1 MSRIEDIK
9 RIIDIVTDV
18 SKSISSTEVRQQ
30 VERQL
35 LELVK
40 VLVEYGKMELTKK
53 GEDDNVEDD
62 DM

>member
-40 VLVEYGKMELTKK
+40 VLVEYGKMELTKD
-53 GEDDNVEDD
+53 EEDD
-62 DM
+62 DD